1 MKNAIFTLGLLLLV
15 AVGYS
20 QTATKMEHKPT
31 DPKLVGCWRGSEVGQ
46 QAKGLTKY
54 WVSCRFED
62 GTSTL
67 LFIVINKNGKVKQI
81 TENGKWWVENGN
93 YYELHNYDGLT
104 DVYTYDATE
113 ANVKF
118 KSVELMGMK
127 DSSYSFVDYRIEDK

>member
-1 MKNAIFTLGLLLLV
+1 
-15 AVGYS
+15 
-20 QTATKMEHKPT
+20 MEHKPT
-31 DPKLVGCWRGSEVGQ
+31 DPRLVGCRRGSEVGQ

-67 LFIVINKNGKVKQI
+67 LFIVIDKNGKVKQI

-104 DVYTYDATE
+104 DVYTYDVSDG
-113 ANVKF
+113 NVKF
-118 KSVELMGMK
+118 KSVELMGLK
-127 DSSYSFVDYRIEDK
+127 DNSYSFVDYKIEDK